1 MNLQVDNISIE
12 IGKKKIVHDISL
24 LVNSQQFV
32 GILGPNGCG
41 KSTLLKSIYKVLQ
54 PNSGLVKLG
63 DMDVL
68 KEKSKK
74 IAKHLGVVGQFNE
87 ISFDF
92 TVEQMVMM
100 GRTPH
105 KKLLDSEAKVDYEIV
120 ERALAKVNLL
130 SYKDRNFLTLSG
142 GEKQRVILARVLAQE
157 PNFLILDEPTNHLD
171 VKYQLEII
179 KTVKEINIGT
189 LAALHDLTLAG
200 AYCDYLYLLK
210 KGSIVTYG
218 RPQDVLTKENIE
230 FVFDVKCEIY
240 KNPVTGHIG
249 IAYL

>member
-12 IGKKKIVHDISL
+12 IGKKQIVRDISL
-24 LVNSQQFV
+24 LVNDHQFV

-41 KSTLLKSIYKVLQ
+41 KSTFLKSIYKVIS
-54 PNSGLVKLG
+54 PKSGFVRLG

-68 KEKSKK
+68 IEKSRKV
-74 IAKHLGVVGQFNE
+74 ARHLGVVGQFNE

-105 KKLLDSEAKVDYEIV
+105 KKLLESEAKKDYQIV
-120 ERALAKVNLL
+120 EDALAKVNLL
-130 SYKDRNFLTLSG
+130 SYKDRSFLTLSG
-142 GEKQRVILARVLAQE
+142 GEKQRVILARVMAQE
-157 PNFLILDEPTNHLD
+157 PKFLILDEPTNHLD
-171 VKYQLEII
+171 VRYQLEII
-179 KTVKEINIGT
+179 KIVKQIKIGT

-210 KGSIVTYG
+210 NGSIVTSG
-218 RPQDVLTKENIE
+218 KPKHVLTKKNIE
-230 FVFDVKCEIY
+230 FVFDVECEIY
-240 KNPVTGHIG
+240 NNPVTGNIG

>member
-1 MNLQVDNISIE
+1 MNLQVDNISVE
-12 IGKKKIVHDISL
+12 IGKKQIVQDISL
-24 LVNSQQFV
+24 LVKNQQFV

-41 KSTLLKSIYKVLQ
+41 KSTLLKGIYKVIS
-54 PNSGLVKLG
+54 PKSGLVKLG
-63 DMDVL
+63 DMDL
-68 KEKSKK
+68 LTEKSKK
-74 IAKHLGVVGQFNE
+74 VARHLGVVGQFNE

-92 TVEQMVMM
+92 TVEQMVLM

-105 KKLLDSEAKVDYEIV
+105 KKLLDSEVKKDYQII

-130 SYKDRNFLTLSG
+130 SYRNRSFLTLSG

-157 PNFLILDEPTNHLD
+157 PDFLILDEPTNHLD

-179 KTVKEINIGT
+179 KTVKQIKIGT

-210 KGSIVTYG
+210 NGSIITSG
-218 RPQDVLTKENIE
+218 KPKEVLTKENIE
-230 FVFDVKCEIY
+230 YVFDVKCEIY
-240 KNPVTGHIG
+240 NNPITGNIG